1 MSKVVL
7 LAIAMLATVATA
19 STPAMA
25 QETPRYDGPIIDMH
39 MHASTIWQGP
49 DGKPPPA
56 DCYGDPCEPIRT
68 AATSDEDLL
77 QMTVAA
83 MDRHSIVLGFLSG
96 DIERVYKWQSAAR
109 DRFIG
114 SPTIGRP
121 GEPPVEMLGREY
133 AAGRLSAMGEIGV
146 QYNGYAPNDPAL
158 EPYFALADDLDL
170 PILIHTLGNG
180 AFRPGFRVAA
190 GNPILL
196 EEVLVRHPDLRL
208 YVENCGFPFSS
219 EMIAMMY
226 QYPKLHCDVSTITW
240 MFKREA
246 FLDHFEQ
253 LIRAGL
259 GKRIMFGSDQIIWPE
274 SISVAVET
282 IQSVEFLSP
291 QQRADIFYG
300 NAARFLRLSDEQI
313 AAHHK

>member
-1 MSKVVL
+1 MSKVLL
-7 LAIAMLATVATA
+7 LAIVVLATVATA
-19 STPAMA
+19 STSTMA
-25 QETPRYDGPIIDMH
+25 REITRYDGPIIDMH
-39 MHASTIWQGP
+39 LHALTIWRGP

-68 AATSDEDLL
+68 AATSDDDLL

-83 MDRHSIVLGFLSG
+83 MDQHSIVLGFLSG

-146 QYNGYAPNDPAL
+146 QYNGHAPNDPAL

-170 PILIHTLGNG
+170 PVLIHTLGNG

-196 EEVLVRHPDLRL
+196 EDVLVRHPDLRL

-219 EMIAMMY
+219 
-226 QYPKLHCDVSTITW
+226 
-240 MFKREA
+240 
-246 FLDHFEQ
+246 
-253 LIRAGL
+253 
-259 GKRIMFGSDQIIWPE
+259 
-274 SISVAVET
+274 
-282 IQSVEFLSP
+282 
-291 QQRADIFYG
+291 
-300 NAARFLRLSDEQI
+300 
-313 AAHHK
+313 

>member
-1 MSKVVL
+1 MNKVVPLVIAL
-7 LAIAMLATVATA
+7 LVTAATA
-19 STPAMA
+19 LTSTMA
-25 QETPRYDGPIIDMH
+25 QEITRYDGPIIDMH
-39 MHASTIWQGP
+39 LHALSIWQGH

-68 AATSDEDLL
+68 AARTDDDLI

-83 MDRHSIVLGFLSG
+83 MDQHNVVLGLLSG
-96 DIERVYKWQSAAR
+96 DIELVSKWKTVAP

-114 SPTIGRP
+114 SPTIQP
-121 GEPPVEMLGREY
+121 GEPTVEVLRREY
-133 AAGRLSAMGEIGV
+133 AAGHLSAMGEIV
-146 QYNGYAPNDPAL
+146 AQYRGYAPNDPAL

-170 PILIHTLGNG
+170 PTLIHTLGNG
-180 AFRPGFRVAA
+180 AFMPGFRVAA

-208 YVENCGFPFSS
+208 YVENCGFPFAS

-246 FLDHFEQ
+246 FLEHFER
-253 LIRAGL
+253 LILAGL
-259 GKRIMFGSDQIIWPE
+259 AKRIMFGSDQVIWPE
-274 SISVAVET
+274 SINVAIET

-300 NAARFLRLSDEQI
+300 NAARFLRLSEEQI

>member
-1 MSKVVL
+1 MNKVVPLVIAL
-7 LAIAMLATVATA
+7 LVTAATA
-19 STPAMA
+19 LTSTMA
-25 QETPRYDGPIIDMH
+25 QEITRYDGPIIDMH
-39 MHASTIWQGP
+39 LHALSIWQGP

-68 AATSDEDLL
+68 AARTDDDLI

-83 MDRHSIVLGFLSG
+83 MDQHNVVLGLLSG
-96 DIERVYKWQSAAR
+96 DIELVSKWKTVAP

-114 SPTIGRP
+114 SPTIEP
-121 GEPPVEMLGREY
+121 GEPTVEVLRREY
-133 AAGRLSAMGEIGV
+133 AAGHLSAMGEIV
-146 QYNGYAPNDPAL
+146 AQYRGYAPNDPAL

-170 PILIHTLGNG
+170 PTLIHTLGNG
-180 AFRPGFRVAA
+180 AFMPGFRVAA

-208 YVENCGFPFSS
+208 YVENCGFPFAS

-246 FLDHFEQ
+246 FLEHFER
-253 LIRAGL
+253 LILAGL
-259 GKRIMFGSDQIIWPE
+259 AKRIMFGSDQVIWPE
-274 SISVAVET
+274 SINVAIET

-300 NAARFLRLSDEQI
+300 NAARFLRLSEEQI